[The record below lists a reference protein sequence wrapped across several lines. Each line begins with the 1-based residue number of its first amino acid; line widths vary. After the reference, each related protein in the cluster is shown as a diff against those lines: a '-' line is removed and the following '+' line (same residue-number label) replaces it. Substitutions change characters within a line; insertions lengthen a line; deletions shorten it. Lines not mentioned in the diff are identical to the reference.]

1 MKARFIFNPHSGSN
15 RRNPYL
21 RDRAREFIAQR
32 GWDATVVAT
41 THPRHAT
48 ELARQAV
55 DEGCS
60 LVIAIGGDG
69 TMNEVATA
77 LVGTSVIFGLIPC
90 GSGNGLGRH
99 IGIPGP
105 GKGAFRTLADGEP
118 MAIDTGTINGDPFF
132 CAAGVGFEAL
142 IAGRFAALTHR
153 GFTGYLRT
161 GLKGWFSYQPE
172 TYTINHATGQIRVEA
187 LTLAIANSA
196 QYGNN
201 AYIAPGASLCDG
213 LLNLTAVPRLNLFN
227 TVPLFWRLFH
237 GSLDRVPSIVMLQG
251 GSFVIERDK
260 PGWVHTD
267 GEPRAEASRLEIS
280 VQPKSL
286 RIMVPR
292 GRKI

>member
-21 RDRAREFIAQR
+21 RDRAQEFIAER
-32 GWDATVVAT
+32 GWDAMVVST

-55 DEGCS
+55 EDGCA
-60 LVIAIGGDG
+60 LVVAIGGDG

-77 LVGTSVIFGLIPC
+77 LVGTSAIFGLIPC

-105 GKGAFRTLADGEP
+105 GKGAFRTLAEGEP
-118 MAIDTGTINGDPFF
+118 TVMDTGLINGDPFF
-132 CAAGVGFEAL
+132 CAGGVGFEAL
-142 IAGRFAALTHR
+142 IAGRFAVLTNR
-153 GFTGYLRT
+153 GFSGYLRT
-161 GLKGWFSYQPE
+161 GLKAWFNYQPE
-172 TYTINHATGQIRVEA
+172 SYTIHHAAGKTRLEA
-187 LTLAIANSA
+187 LTLTIANSA

-201 AYIAPGASLCDG
+201 AFIAPGASICDG
-213 LLNLTAVPRLNLFN
+213 LLNLTAVPRVNFFN
-227 TVPLFWRLFH
+227 AIPLFWRLFQ
-237 GSLDRVPSIVMLQG
+237 GSLQRVPSVVMLQG
-251 GSFVIERDK
+251 RSFIIERDK

-267 GEPRAEASRLEIS
+267 GEPRAEASRLEITIR
-280 VQPKSL
+280 PKSL
-286 RIMVPR
+286 RIMAPR